1 MQEGIPNKI
10 IFVERF
16 IYTDRFC
23 FAQNCYESGKM
34 TKLEYDVY
42 CRWND
47 WLAAEFQVQPT
58 AYIYL
63 QCMPNVNNERIIK
76 RAERVNLIYQLNI
89 FKCYTISTK
98 LGWILKR
105 VNFQC

>member
-1 MQEGIPNKI
+1 MNSFISRIKKINDAYYNDLNQEPNKI
-10 IFVERF
+10 IFVERS

-58 AYIYL
+58 AYIYM

-76 RAERVNLIYQLNI
+76 IV
-89 FKCYTISTK
+89 
-98 LGWILKR
+98 
-105 VNFQC
+105 